1 MRDPSTSDMTD
12 RDRPRDCADGDARA
26 VSDLVGFIGTF
37 AVIITAVA
45 IISTVGI
52 GSLQEFQL
60 HEQHNNAVRSM
71 EAVADDLGQLQHGS
85 ATRRSTGIDLSV
97 GRLRW
102 IDDTS
107 IRIET
112 DTNAEY
118 AIDPGSL
125 RLELA
130 DTFVSYES
138 GAVFRSD
145 RSTNGVMKRAPA
157 FVCRDGERAVV
168 SVVELDGPEQRQVGS
183 GTVQVTSVHERT
195 DLLYPVNR
203 TGANSSTA
211 PTHVDVTIQNSP
223 HARSWRTYFE
233 REDNGWRTVDADTAR
248 CVVGGDGGVYVRK
261 TVVNV
266 SFVR

>member
-1 MRDPSTSDMTD
+1 MTGPRPPDRTD
-12 RDRPRDCADGDARA
+12 RDRTRTAASDDRA

-37 AVIITAVA
+37 AVIVTAVA
-45 IISTVGI
+45 IISTVGV

-60 HEQHNNAVRSM
+60 NEQHNNAVRNM
-71 EAVADDLGQLQHGS
+71 EAVADDLGRLQHGS

-112 DTNAEY
+112 DTNAAY
-118 AIDPGSL
+118 AVDPGSL

-145 RSTNGVMKRAPA
+145 RATNGVMKRSPA
-157 FVCRDGERAVV
+157 FVCRDGRRAVV
-168 SVVELDGPEQRQVGS
+168 SVVELDGPDQRQVGS
-183 GTVQVTSVHERT
+183 GTVRVTSVEERT

-203 TGANSSTA
+203 SGANSSTD
-211 PTHVDVTIQNSP
+211 PTRVDVTIKNSP
-223 HARSWRTYFE
+223 HTGSWRTYFE
-233 REDNGWRTVDADTAR
+233 REDNGWRAVDADTGR
-248 CVVGGDGGVYVRK
+248 CVVGDDGGVYVRR